1 MTVYAADVD
10 FPMEFIESAASVGS
24 SDIVIGVVG
33 ISVGAIV
40 GESVDGK

>member
-10 FPMEFIESAASVGS
+10 FPMDDESAASVGS